1 MKKIESLKKHKVHGV
16 QIRYVLDHL
25 EGENDAS
32 KINKFWQTYYDEWYC
47 HNHTLLYPNEQ
58 DRVAEYLRALP
69 SGVNFAWTNHEI
81 LQQLA
86 SWGYDTSDE
95 KKAERMLD
103 RWWNVL
109 AFRLIQL
116 RDAV

>member
-1 MKKIESLKKHKVHGV
+1 MKKLESLKKHKVHGV

-25 EGENDAS
+25 EGENDIA
-32 KINKFWQTYYDEWYC
+32 KIDNFWRHYYEEWHC
-47 HNHTLLYPNEQ
+47 HYHTSLYPNEQ
-58 DRVAEYLRALP
+58 DRVAAYLSGLP
-69 SGVNFAWTNHEI
+69 LDFAWTRQEI
-81 LQQLA
+81 LQQLS

-95 KKAERMLD
+95 KKAGRMLD

-116 RDAV
+116 RNAV

>member
-1 MKKIESLKKHKVHGV
+1 MKKLESLKKHKVHGV

-25 EGENDAS
+25 EGENDIA
-32 KINKFWQTYYDEWYC
+32 KIDNFWRQYYNEWHC
-47 HNHTLLYPNEQ
+47 HYHTSLYPNEQ
-58 DRVAEYLRALP
+58 DRVAAYLSGLP
-69 SGVNFAWTNHEI
+69 LDFAWTRQEI
-81 LQQLA
+81 LQQLS

-95 KKAERMLD
+95 KKVERMLD

>member
-1 MKKIESLKKHKVHGV
+1 MKKIESLKKHKVHGT

-25 EGENDAS
+25 EGENDIA
-32 KINKFWQTYYDEWYC
+32 KINNFWQTYYKEWHY
-47 HNHTLLYPNEQ
+47 NNNILLYPNEQ
-58 DRVAEYLRALP
+58 DRVAAYLMGLP
-69 SGVNFAWTNHEI
+69 NGVDFAWTNHEI
-81 LQQLA
+81 LQQLS